1 VGNDWEEGL
10 AAVATAASIEGDA
23 AKRLTRYVAELLR
36 WSRRLNLTAL
46 DGVGI
51 VERLIAPTLP
61 FVAEAAYR
69 AAPAFADLGS
79 GNGVPGVILQ
89 VIAPRPRCCLIEPR
103 QRRAAFLRHL
113 VRSLPLVGTE
123 VIEAR
128 AEAVAWDAGE
138 RVALVVSRAVA
149 APAVLLPWATPLL
162 AAGGAVALWGEAAEV
177 AGWHVEPAG
186 SATLYRRCFT

>member
-1 VGNDWEEGL
+1 VANDWQVRL

-23 AKRLTRYVAELLR
+23 AKRLTRYVAELQR

-61 FVAEAAYR
+61 FTAEPAYR
-69 AAPAFADLGS
+69 SAAAFADLGS
-79 GNGVPGVILQ
+79 GNGIPGAVLQ
-89 VIAPRPRCCLIEPR
+89 LVAPRGRCFLIEPR

-113 VRSLPLVGTE
+113 VRTLPLVHTE

-128 AEAVAWDAGE
+128 AEAVAWHEGE

-162 AAGGAVALWGEAAEV
+162 ASGGAVALWGEGAEV
-177 AGWHVEPAG
+177 AGWYAEPAG
-186 SATLYRRCFT
+186 PATLYRPCFT

>member
-1 VGNDWEEGL
+1 VGSGWQARLAEVAAA
-10 AAVATAASIEGDA
+10 AAVEGDA
-23 AKRLTRYVAELLR
+23 GARLRRYVAELLR

-61 FVAEAAYR
+61 FAAEAAYR
-69 AAPAFADLGS
+69 SAPALADLGS

-89 VIAPRPRCCLIEPR
+89 VVAQRPRCCLIEPR

-113 VRSLPLVGTE
+113 VRTLPLVHTE

-128 AEAVAWDAGE
+128 AEAVAWHEGE

-162 AAGGAVALWGEAAEV
+162 AAGGAVALWGEGAEV
-177 AGWHVEPAG
+177 AGWYAEPAG
-186 SATLYRRCFT
+186 PATLYRPCFT